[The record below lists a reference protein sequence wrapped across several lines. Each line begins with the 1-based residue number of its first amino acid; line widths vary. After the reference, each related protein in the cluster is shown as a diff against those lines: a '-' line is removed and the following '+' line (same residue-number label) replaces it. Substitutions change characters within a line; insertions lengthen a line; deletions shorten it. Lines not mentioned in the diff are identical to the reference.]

1 MLIFF
6 APTYNVLTGPRQGR
20 VNMEGEFHLDK
31 NKLVYDLSLI
41 CVNQCLQD
49 IQPTS
54 MDEACKNSIDAFE
67 KAYSEISALIEPVV
81 ERLNAK

>member
-1 MLIFF
+1 
-6 APTYNVLTGPRQGR
+6 
-20 VNMEGEFHLDK
+20 MEGEFYSEK

-49 IQPTS
+49 IQPAS

-67 KAYSEISALIEPVV
+67 KAYSKISALIEPVV
-81 ERLNAK
+81 ERLNTK

>member
-1 MLIFF
+1 
-6 APTYNVLTGPRQGR
+6 
-20 VNMEGEFHLDK
+20 MEGEFYSDK

-49 IQPTS
+49 IQPAS

-67 KAYSEISALIEPVV
+67 KAYSKISALIEPGV
-81 ERLNAK
+81 ERLNTK